1 MIHKVCD
8 YKSDMPRWHLLCK
21 CGLLILIYLTLLS
34 TGAEINRNE
43 DQKSA
48 GGGGRERYAF
58 FALWSCHQVLRGDSG
73 TFFSPDYLCSNP
85 PVWCN
90 WTIQTQPG
98 KRLEV
103 YLEDLSPP
111 QACHLKSDQI
121 HLDEFPSPAGDQR
134 ILERCWRKAR
144 YTSVS
149 NTVQVV
155 LLIDGNQPVPYR
167 GFSGHF
173 KAFGPLDSPEPMY
186 EEIPFNVMEE
196 ALGGEPVTYAV
207 TNATLGL
214 RGVEADLKLS
224 GVNVQT
230 TSKPLI
236 PLSTSMVNKVS
247 FENRESWEKSPESP
261 NSTNSSPHILASGYH
276 SNVAFTDDE
285 YYDYSSVAIPGEQES
300 PAGGS
305 SRIYS
310 EYQPAYRNITEISL
324 SPHAAQEATN
334 SVARSPSAMRRN
346 ADAHARET
354 EPARVKVTSDAG
366 KVRWVRVGHQ
376 DDVAM
381 ETRGTE
387 SSITPPGFIDPRQPK
402 LQRRSK
408 EKAHNRQTVRNATS
422 NVHLPGELLFEVA
435 VEVSLDSVHLEK
447 ASSLRSPLEVMIT
460 EEVGHPALKG
470 LDLKRLKRLS
480 SGALF
485 IMWVEFKKTDAGL
498 HTDLQFSLQGIKGK
512 TVKSQT
518 SKIQGIIASV
528 STEDINECETQ
539 MVVCN
544 AHAECVNQFGSY
556 TCHCLHGYHEAH
568 RGPDRT
574 VCVESADSDCNPSA
588 SPKILK
594 GIYAICSLLILLIL
608 LLLVVAAFLYRR
620 YYRGIFLPRCQKT
633 SVSSTNDEDNN
644 NTESDGGGGVD
655 PRLPPPPPP
664 MRLSKDGLRS
674 LDLPLL
680 RFSPLAPPDGFRSK
694 HYTEKHQF

>member
-1 MIHKVCD
+1 MRNSHYSINISHIQIGK
-8 YKSDMPRWHLLCK
+8 
-21 CGLLILIYLTLLS
+21 LS
-34 TGAEINRNE
+34 FLNPFA
-43 DQKSA
+43 S

-121 HLDEFPSPAGDQR
+121 HLDEFPSAAGDQR

-155 LLIDGNQPVPYR
+155 LLIDGNQPAPYR

-173 KAFGPLDSPEPMY
+173 KAFGPVDSPEPMY

-196 ALGGEPVTYAV
+196 ALGGEPEMDAV
-207 TNATLGL
+207 TDAPLGL
-214 RGVEADLKLS
+214 RGVEPDIKLL

-236 PLSTSMVNKVS
+236 LTQFGFTSRVNKLS
-247 FENRESWEKSPESP
+247 FDNRESWEKSPESP
-261 NSTNSSPHILASGYH
+261 SSTNSSPHVLASGYH
-276 SNVAFTDDE
+276 SNVAFTDDG
-285 YYDYSSVAIPGEQES
+285 YYDYTVPGEQE
-300 PAGGS
+300 PLAGGS
-305 SRIYS
+305 SRIRP

-324 SPHAAQEATN
+324 SPHVMQEASN

-346 ADAHARET
+346 VDAHARKT
-354 EPARVKVTSDAG
+354 KPARAKVTSDAG
-366 KVRWVRVGHQ
+366 KVHWVRVGHQ
-376 DDVAM
+376 DDVAV
-381 ETRGTE
+381 ETSGTE
-387 SSITPPGFIDPRQPK
+387 RSITPPGFSNTIAPK

-408 EKAHNRQTVRNATS
+408 EKAQYQQRNATI
-422 NVHLPGELLFEVA
+422 NVHLPGEILFEVA

-447 ASSLRSPLEVMIT
+447 SSSLRSPLEVMIKD
-460 EEVGHPALKG
+460 EVGHLALKG
-470 LDLKRLKRLS
+470 LDLKRFKRFVNGFVSRLS
-480 SGALF
+480 SGVLF
-485 IMWVEFKKTDAGL
+485 IMWVEFQKTAAGV
-498 HTDLQFSLQGIKGK
+498 HTDLQSSLQGIKGN

-518 SKIQGIIASV
+518 GKIQGIIASV

-568 RGPDRT
+568 RGPDGT
-574 VCVESADSDCNPSA
+574 VCVESADSDCNWTA

-594 GIYAICSLLILLIL
+594 GIYVICSLLILLIL

-620 YYRGIFLPRCQKT
+620 YYRGIFLPSCQK
-633 SVSSTNDEDNN
+633 SSISSTNDEDNN
-644 NTESDGGGGVD
+644 NTESDDRGGVD